1 MSDLHPTKTRLAL
14 LRAVAAGK
22 AHVETSPPYDSYAAG
37 MGKVTARCE
46 QMYRAGW
53 IEQGEPGTFVR
64 NYRLT
69 DAGRAVLAAAES
81 GGGDVQ

>member
-1 MSDLHPTKTRLAL
+1 MSLYPTKTRLAL
-14 LRAVAAGK
+14 LQAVADGK

-46 QMYRAGW
+46 EMYRAGW
-53 IEQGEPGTFVR
+53 IEQGGEFGAFVR

-69 DAGRAVLAAAES
+69 NLGREVLEAA
-81 GGGDVQ
+81 Q